1 MLNYSEMFGKHR
13 NLNFSFNSLK
23 IAELSAF
30 STVISILFVA
40 KSDENAFQSRT
51 KQFFWARV
59 GSIGFGFEVR
69 A

>member
-1 MLNYSEMFGKHR
+1 MFGKHR
-13 NLNFSFNSLK
+13 NLNFSFDSLK

-40 KSDENAFQSRT
+40 QSDENAFQSRI

-59 GSIGFGFEVR
+59 GSSGLDWLRV
-69 A
+69 

>member
-1 MLNYSEMFGKHR
+1 MKFVAVSNPD
-13 NLNFSFNSLK
+13 
-23 IAELSAF
+23 I
-30 STVISILFVA
+30 VISILFVA